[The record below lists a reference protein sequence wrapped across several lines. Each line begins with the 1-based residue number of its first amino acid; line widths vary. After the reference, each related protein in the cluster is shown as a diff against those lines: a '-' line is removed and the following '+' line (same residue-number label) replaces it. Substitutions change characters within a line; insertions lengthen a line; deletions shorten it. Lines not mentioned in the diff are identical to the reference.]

1 MEDRPQEGVN
11 DAAAN
16 TPECVEGES
25 SSPGASDAT
34 TAVGKPGDGN
44 RPSVYLESMAFNQ
57 DGSCFIAGTSEGFR
71 VYTSSPLTEFVRR
84 EGCFWPDRGVQTAAM
99 LFRTNVF
106 ATVNQ
111 KENRKVKLWDDSRR
125 RFIGELRSR
134 QPVKSV
140 CLTRDVLAMVTDF
153 AVYVYLSDQMRPINI
168 IHTGSNERGL
178 CALAA
183 GGLLGCWLLA
193 CPAVA
198 AGAVRVHG
206 GTSPGSADP
215 VDCALRESP
224 ASPLANHVFQA
235 HRTRLAAL
243 AFNPQGTMLA
253 TASEKGTVVRL
264 FRAADGQLLQQL
276 RRGTQPSLISCIAIR
291 ADDRF
296 AAIASTSETIHIFLL
311 QQQHATPIQE
321 SEEQQQF
328 YVESGALS
336 GITEAQKGA
345 HTSLASFGTSI
356 QLPAAL
362 SAGRELTTAVYD
374 ASKEMVQEAINGVL
388 GGYFGAS
395 RSFAQFHLPADL
407 KMLDSRSAT
416 STISG
421 PLVSFAGPV
430 SNHLFLLC
438 PSGVFCEITF
448 DANKGQECKLLTAST
463 WFAPRPNFQIQS
475 HLGTDAFPSELEGG
489 HDGDQ
494 WQLVL

>member
-1 MEDRPQEGVN
+1 MEDLAQEVSK
-11 DAAAN
+11 DAGRDPSEGMEGGSCS
-16 TPECVEGES
+16 PEG
-25 SSPGASDAT
+25 SDAT
-34 TAVGKPGDGN
+34 EARECMGIGN

-71 VYTSSPLTEFVRR
+71 VYTSTPLTEFVRR
-84 EGCFWPDRGVQTAAM
+84 EGCMWPDRGIQTAAM
-99 LFRTNVF
+99 LFRTNMF
-106 ATVNQ
+106 ATVS
-111 KENRKVKLWDDSRR
+111 KLENRKVKLWDDSRR

-206 GTSPGSADP
+206 GSSPGSGAP
-215 VDCALRESP
+215 ESMVQDT
-224 ASPLANHVFQA
+224 SSNGLTNHVFQA
-235 HRTRLAAL
+235 HRTQLAAL
-243 AFNPQGTMLA
+243 AFNPQGTLLA

-264 FRAADGQLLQQL
+264 FRSTDGQLLQQL
-276 RRGTQPSLISCIAIR
+276 RRGTQASLISCIAVR

-296 AAIASTSETIHIFLL
+296 AAIASSSETIHIFLL
-311 QQQHATPIQE
+311 QQQEHTREA
-321 SEEQQQF
+321 EQQQF
-328 YVESGALS
+328 YADSDAGSGPSRSLS
-336 GITEAQKGA
+336 
-345 HTSLASFGTSI
+345 SFSSSI

-362 SAGRELTTAVYD
+362 NSGRELTSAVYD
-374 ASKEMVQEAINGVL
+374 ASKEMVQDAIKGVL

-395 RSFAQFHLPADL
+395 RSFAQFHLPHDL
-407 KMLDSRSAT
+407 KLLDSRSPT
-416 STISG
+416 STITG
-421 PLVSFAGPV
+421 PLVAFAGPV
-430 SNHLFLLC
+430 SNHIFLLC
-438 PSGVFCEITF
+438 PSGVFCELRF
-448 DANKGQECKLLTAST
+448 DLNRGQECTLLTAST

>member
-1 MEDRPQEGVN
+1 MNIQADMADRHQDGGQGAGG
-11 DAAAN
+11 DA
-16 TPECVEGES
+16 PECVSGNS
-25 SSPGASDAT
+25 FPPKASDAT
-34 TAVGKPGDGN
+34 SAMGCTGPAN
-44 RPSVYLESMAFNQ
+44 RESVYLESLAFNQ

-84 EGCFWPDRGVQTAAM
+84 EGCMWPDRGIQTAAM

-106 ATVNQ
+106 ATVS
-111 KENRKVKLWDDSRR
+111 KLENRKVKLWDDSRR

-168 IHTGSNERGL
+168 IHTGANERGL

-206 GTSPGSADP
+206 GSSPGSSAPESLVQD
-215 VDCALRESP
+215 ALNSG
-224 ASPLANHVFQA
+224 LTNHVFQA
-235 HRTRLAAL
+235 HRTQLAAL
-243 AFNPQGTMLA
+243 AFNPQGTLLA

-264 FRAADGQLLQQL
+264 FRAADGQLMQQL
-276 RRGTQPSLISCIAIR
+276 RRGTQTSLISCIAIR

-296 AAIASTSETIHIFLL
+296 AAIASSSETIHIFLL
-311 QQQHATPIQE
+311 QQLEQAQE
-321 SEEQQQF
+321 TEQQQF
-328 YVESGALS
+328 YLDSDASSGPS
-336 GITEAQKGA
+336 R
-345 HTSLASFGTSI
+345 SLNSFGSSM

-362 SAGRELTTAVYD
+362 NTGRELTSAVYD
-374 ASKEMVQEAINGVL
+374 ASKEMVQDAIKGVL

-395 RSFAQFHLPADL
+395 RSFAQFHLPHDL
-407 KMLDSRSAT
+407 KLLDSRSPT
-416 STISG
+416 STITG

-430 SNHLFLLC
+430 SNHIFLLC
-438 PSGVFCEITF
+438 PSGVFCELCF
-448 DANKGQECKLLTAST
+448 DLNRGQECTLLTAST

>member
-1 MEDRPQEGVN
+1 MEDRSQGGTREDAEKESQESVERGSGFPGSTGAPEAGGVVSTGSRN
-11 DAAAN
+11 
-16 TPECVEGES
+16 
-25 SSPGASDAT
+25 
-34 TAVGKPGDGN
+34 
-44 RPSVYLESMAFNQ
+44 SVFLESMAFNQ
-57 DGSCFIAGTSEGFR
+57 DGSCFIAGTTEGFR

-84 EGCFWPDRGVQTAAM
+84 EGCMWPDRGVQTAAM

-106 ATVNQ
+106 ATVS
-111 KENRKVKLWDDSRR
+111 KLENRKVKLWDDSRR

-183 GGLLGCWLLA
+183 GSLLGCWLLA

-206 GTSPGSADP
+206 GSSPGSNSQDAM
-215 VDCALRESP
+215 LQEH
-224 ASPLANHVFQA
+224 ASSNITNHVFQA
-235 HRTRLAAL
+235 HRAQLAAL
-243 AFNPQGTMLA
+243 AFNLQGTVLA

-276 RRGTQPSLISCIAIR
+276 RRGTQTSLISCISLR

-296 AAIASTSETIHIFLL
+296 AAIASSSETIHIFLL
-311 QQQHATPIQE
+311 QQQGQP
-321 SEEQQQF
+321 EEGEHQQF
-328 YVESGALS
+328 YLDSDAPAGSGRS
-336 GITEAQKGA
+336 GNAFPNA
-345 HTSLASFGTSI
+345 V

-362 SAGRELTTAVYD
+362 NSGKELTTAVYD
-374 ASKEMVQEAINGVL
+374 ASREIVQDAIKGVL

-395 RSFAQFHLPADL
+395 RSFAQFHLPHDL
-407 KMLDSRSAT
+407 KLLDSRSPT
-416 STISG
+416 STITG

-430 SNHLFLLC
+430 SNHIFLLC
-438 PSGVFCEITF
+438 PSGVFCELCF
-448 DANKGQECKLLTAST
+448 DLNKGQECTLLTAST

>member
-1 MEDRPQEGVN
+1 MEDRPQEGREEADADKKEGGDGGGACFPSSA
-11 DAAAN
+11 DAAAAAGGS
-16 TPECVEGES
+16 TGLS
-25 SSPGASDAT
+25 
-34 TAVGKPGDGN
+34 N
-44 RPSVYLESMAFNQ
+44 RNSVFLESMAFNQ

-84 EGCFWPDRGVQTAAM
+84 EGCMWPDRGVQTAAM

-106 ATVNQ
+106 ATVS
-111 KENRKVKLWDDSRR
+111 KSENRKVKLWDDSRR

-183 GGLLGCWLLA
+183 ASLLGCWLLA

-206 GTSPGSADP
+206 GS
-215 VDCALRESP
+215 SP
-224 ASPLANHVFQA
+224 AASSSDSVLQDQASSALTNHVFQA
-235 HRTRLAAL
+235 HRAQLAAL
-243 AFNPQGTMLA
+243 AFNPEGTLLA

-276 RRGTQPSLISCIAIR
+276 RRGTQASLISCIAIR

-296 AAIASTSETIHIFLL
+296 AAIASSSETIHIFLL
-311 QQQHATPIQE
+311 QQPDQAE
-321 SEEQQQF
+321 EGEQQKL
-328 YVESGALS
+328 YLDSDAAGSSSRSLS
-336 GITEAQKGA
+336 
-345 HTSLASFGTSI
+345 SFSSSV

-362 SAGRELTTAVYD
+362 NSGRELTSAVYD
-374 ASKEMVQEAINGVL
+374 ASREMVQDALKGVL

-395 RSFAQFHLPADL
+395 RSFAQFHLPHDL
-407 KMLDSRSAT
+407 KLLDSRSST
-416 STISG
+416 STITG

-430 SNHLFLLC
+430 SNHIFLLC
-438 PSGVFCEITF
+438 PSGVFCELCF
-448 DANKGQECKLLTAST
+448 DLNKGQECTLLTAST